1 MNNQTNDQKDTM
13 NETEKLFSKNVCCG
27 IYGLRN
33 KINGKWYIGQSVDI
47 NERWKTYRRYGCKR
61 QIKLYAALIKY
72 GYENFEEVLLET
84 CQQVHWILD
93 YREMYWIQKYQS
105 LTNGYNL
112 TKGGGGSWGRVLSD
126 ETKNKIRQSKV
137 GQVLSEEHKKI
148 LTTCLIGKKQTEE
161 HKKKRCSGLIG
172 KHRSEE
178 TKEKLRIAFA
188 GKKRGRQSPEV
199 IAKRVASRKATML
212 ARSVGEL

>member
-1 MNNQTNDQKDTM
+1 MA
-13 NETEKLFSKNVCCG
+13 TEV
-27 IYGLRN
+27 
-33 KINGKWYIGQSVDI
+33 
-47 NERWKTYRRYGCKR
+47 TT
-61 QIKLYAALIKY
+61 
-72 GYENFEEVLLET
+72 ENFEEVLLET

>member
-1 MNNQTNDQKDTM
+1 MNSPTNAQNDTT
-13 NETEKLFSKNVCCG
+13 NETEKPLSRNVCCG
-27 IYGLRN
+27 IYGLKN
-33 KINGKWYIGQSVDI
+33 KTNGKWYVGQSVDI

-84 CQQVHWILD
+84 CQQLYWILD
-93 YREMYWIQKYQS
+93 YREMYWIQKHQS
-105 LTNGYNL
+105 LANGYNL

-148 LTTCLIGKKQTEE
+148 LTTYENLIFRLLKINYQCLCKNQ
-161 HKKKRCSGLIG
+161 
-172 KHRSEE
+172 
-178 TKEKLRIAFA
+178 FY
-188 GKKRGRQSPEV
+188 
-199 IAKRVASRKATML
+199 
-212 ARSVGEL
+212 